1 MKCLDGIQGPVYVG
15 SGCCFNRKALYGF
28 DPAFSEDDDE
38 EEEEEAPVHWSRW
51 WWFGKVKKRALRR
64 TMSTV
69 PLLDSEDTDE
79 LTEAGTSMEA
89 SSSHSISVLTCSES

>member
-1 MKCLDGIQGPVYVG
+1 MKCLDGIQGPVYIG
-15 SGCCFNRKALYGF
+15 SGCCFNRKALYRF
-28 DPAFSEDDDE
+28 DPTFSEDDDE
-38 EEEEEAPVHWSRW
+38 DAPVHRSRW
-51 WWFGKVKKRALRR
+51 WCFGKVKKRALRR

-89 SSSHSISVLTCSES
+89 SNSHSFSVLTCLES

>member
-15 SGCCFNRKALYGF
+15 SGCCFNRKALYRF
-28 DPAFSEDDDE
+28 DPTFSEDDDE
-38 EEEEEAPVHWSRW
+38 DAPVHRSRW
-51 WWFGKVKKRALRR
+51 WCFGKVKKRALRR

-69 PLLDSEDTDE
+69 PLLDSKATGE

-89 SSSHSISVLTCSES
+89 SNSHSFSVLTCSES

>member
-1 MKCLDGIQGPVYVG
+1 MPGRHPGPGVRRFRLLLQQEG
-15 SGCCFNRKALYGF
+15 DGF

-38 EEEEEAPVHWSRW
+38 DAPVHRSRW
-51 WWFGKVKKRALRR
+51 WRFGKVKKRALRR

-89 SSSHSISVLTCSES
+89 SNSHSFSVLTCLES